1 MSNLVI
7 KDLHVET
14 VLDRKTMA
22 SVTGGFFMLGL
33 YQLVANAAAAATVEN
48 DDKIDD
54 TINVSW
60 MDNKG
65 ETGGAK
71 TAVK

>member
-7 KDLHVET
+7 KDLDVET

-22 SVTGGFFMLGL
+22 SVTGGFFMIGL
-33 YQLVANAAAAATVEN
+33 YQIVRRAAANAIVEK
-48 DDKIDD
+48 DEDK
-54 TINVSW
+54 INVSW
-60 MDNKG
+60 LDNKG